1 MSITYGNNYGASF
14 KDATIIYEAL
24 QNISFDDD
32 LKEKNRLSLID
43 YTKSKLMS
51 VYPYQWDDYC
61 HITPTPK
68 KPDAIANEIE
78 DTE

>member
-14 KDATIIYEAL
+14 KDATIILEAL
-24 QNISFDDD
+24 QDIAFDDP
-32 LKEKNRLSLID
+32 LKEANRLDLIN

-61 HITPTPK
+61 HKTPTPK
-68 KPDAIANEIE
+68 KSDAIANEIE